1 MATLVEQLLQKLLDN
16 REPYG
21 LAGLAGEH
29 ESAMQTA
36 ATAALIIRPTT
47 TSAITIWNGENAGG
61 KSLVLD
67 RLFTFNLVTDTA
79 QSFASLWYCM
89 HLEMT
94 KPTNDITALRGT
106 GDGRTPDNG
115 MVIVDVAATVL
126 NDGWFPCGTPS
137 EGEEVGALPGGVI
150 EWEVR
155 GRLVVPPKHGI
166 SLQVVSGVVGDTFTS
181 GASWWRTQRPS

>member
-1 MATLVEQLLQKLLDN
+1 MTTEQLLQAILDN

-21 LAGLAGEH
+21 LARLAKFH

-47 TSAITIWNGENAGG
+47 TSAITIWNGENVGG
-61 KSLVLD
+61 KFLVLD
-67 RLFTFNLVTDTA
+67 RFFSFNLVTDTA

-89 HLEMT
+89 HLEMD
-94 KPTNDITALRGT
+94 KPTNDIITLRGT
-106 GDGRTPDNG
+106 GDGREPNNG
-115 MVIVDVAATVL
+115 TVIVDVAATVV
-126 NDGWFPCGTPS
+126 NDGWFPCGKPS
-137 EGEEVGALPGGVI
+137 EGEEVGALPGGVL

-181 GASWWRTQRPS
+181 GASWWRTQLPS